1 MEWWSGVDFGKGWFK
16 DMRSKYYLILV
27 ALVLYGGCYAIYLAK
42 NSWVFVPNLLIV
54 IFAVIWLLL
63 CAGTAKLREMIDGY
77 NNGNNINNNNG
88 KAVHTK

>member
-1 MEWWSGVDFGKGWFK
+1 
-16 DMRSKYYLILV
+16 MRSRYYLILV

-63 CAGTAKLREMIDGY
+63 CAGAAKLREMINGY
-77 NNGNNINNNNG
+77 NNGNNLNGNGNNNNG